1 MLNKDFCPWAW
12 IGDVPKGS
20 MIEFEIDADWQGLKY
35 LAPCDSGT
43 DLIFKVERIWI
54 DLEFPTMNVGFI
66 NPAGAFT
73 ALDQFC
79 QGIDE

>member
-1 MLNKDFCPWAW
+1 MLHKDFCPWAW
-12 IGDVPKGS
+12 IGDVPKRS
-20 MIEFEIDADWQGLKY
+20 VIEFEINADWQSLKY
-35 LAPCDSGT
+35 LAPCDSSS
-43 DLIFKVERIWI
+43 DLIFKIKRIGI

-66 NPAGAFT
+66 NPTGAFT

>member
-1 MLNKDFCPWAW
+1 
-12 IGDVPKGS
+12 
-20 MIEFEIDADWQGLKY
+20 MIEFKIDADWQGLKY
-35 LAPCDSGT
+35 LAPCDSDG
-43 DLIFKVERIWI
+43 DLIFKVERIGI